1 MTVLSRGIK
10 HLDKAYLSG
19 VMTLWKET
27 RTLSEKRVLIYCN
40 GALILSLLEMGK
52 VKIQQISK
60 SHFVEKRT
68 APCESTTEELSFEWS
83 QRTISSTDSK
93 VRTTW

>member
-27 RTLSEKRVLIYCN
+27 RTLSEKRVLIYSN
-40 GALILSLLEMGK
+40 GALILSLLEMNK
-52 VKIQQISK
+52 VKIQQISQ
-60 SHFVEKRT
+60 SHFVKCWKT
-68 APCESTTEELSFEWS
+68 NSTMRKYYWRAFIWM
-83 QRTISSTDSK
+83 
-93 VRTTW
+93 VTT

>member
-27 RTLSEKRVLIYCN
+27 RTLSEKRVLIYSD

-60 SHFVEKRT
+60 SHSQLPKRR
-68 APCESTTEELSFEWS
+68 EIMLELKRGGQAEFR
-83 QRTISSTDSK
+83 QR
-93 VRTTW
+93 W

>member
-27 RTLSEKRVLIYCN
+27 RTLSEKRVLIYSN

-52 VKIQQISK
+52 VKFNKFQNL
-60 SHFVEKRT
+60 T
-68 APCESTTEELSFEWS
+68 L
-83 QRTISSTDSK
+83 
-93 VRTTW
+93 